1 MASAAALKDSSTAV
15 AGTGRAAAAKEGEHH
30 TLFVGAPKKKKGGLQ
45 DWVYEELK
53 RRLLVGRYLPGESVT
68 LRALAAELGVSS
80 MPVRAAVKQL
90 TAAGGLEMLQNRA
103 VRVPVMTVD
112 RLAELLAIRRR
123 LEGMATAIACER
135 ITDEELSILHELNE
149 EIIGFIKQKS
159 HDDIL
164 ASNQKFHFTLYGY
177 ARSWILMPTIEMLWL
192 RAGPFI
198 HLAQKSIASKLDA
211 RYHVQLMAALA
222 NRDAK
227 AAQKAI
233 ERDIGHADE
242 IFRRSRFSLELELG
256 KRF

>member
-1 MASAAALKDSSTAV
+1 MGATMLKSPAAEALDARNTV
-15 AGTGRAAAAKEGEHH
+15 ARPQDGRHNIYGD
-30 TLFVGAPKKKKGGLQ
+30 APRKKKGELQ

-53 RRLLVGRYLPGESVT
+53 RRLLVGRYLPGESIT
-68 LRALAAELGVSS
+68 LRALSAELGVSS

-90 TAAGGLEMLQNRA
+90 TAAGGLEMLENRA

-123 LEGMATAIACER
+123 LEGMATAIACAR
-135 ITDEELSILHELNE
+135 MTDEELAILRELNE
-149 EIIGFIKQKS
+149 DTLTVIKAKN
-159 HDDIL
+159 DKEVL

-198 HLAQKSIASKLDA
+198 HLAQKSIASELDA
-211 RYHVQLMAALA
+211 RYHVQLLTALEQ
-222 NRDAK
+222 RDAK

-233 ERDIGHADE
+233 ERDIGHADDV
-242 IFRRSRFSLELELG
+242 FRRSRLSMEAKSGGYF
-256 KRF
+256 